1 MDRHSYTIDRSIR
14 DQSREIQAAATNVVT
29 GMHVAAER
37 VYRGAELNGNLVGRA
52 VIENG
57 KRQQQQ
63 ALLEGPRRERTGVG
77 KNQLINTGLATVG
90 SAATVVGAVLTA
102 SCNVM

>member
-1 MDRHSYTIDRSIR
+1 MDRHSYTIDRAIR
-14 DQSREIQAAATNVVT
+14 YQSREIQVAATNVVT
-29 GMHVAAER
+29 AMHVAAER

-57 KRQQQQ
+57 GQQQQ
-63 ALLEGPRRERTGVG
+63 RLLEGPRRERREVG
-77 KNQLINTGLATVG
+77 KMQVINTGLATAG
-90 SAATVVGAVLTA
+90 SVATVVGAVLAT